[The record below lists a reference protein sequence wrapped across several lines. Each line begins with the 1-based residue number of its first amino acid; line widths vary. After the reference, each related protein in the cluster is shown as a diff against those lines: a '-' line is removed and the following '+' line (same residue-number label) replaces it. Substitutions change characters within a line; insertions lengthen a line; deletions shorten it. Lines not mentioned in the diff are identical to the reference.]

1 MALHLTRVA
10 FGATSL
16 ADLVSRIESNR
27 TGNTIRLTTRFLPKR
42 HAEVV
47 DGGSLYWI
55 IKHQLVGRARVLS
68 FEDRPDGRIDM
79 VLEAKVTPVNPV
91 PRRAHQGWRYLN
103 ATDAPT
109 DLGHVNEG
117 EDVSDLPPTLLTEL
131 AELSLI

>member
-55 IKHQLVGRARVLS
+55 IKHQLVGRARVLA

>member
-55 IKHQLVGRARVLS
+55 IKHQLVGRARVLA

-117 EDVSDLPPTLLTEL
+117 EDVSDLPATLLTEL

>member
-55 IKHQLVGRARVLS
+55 IKHQLVGRARVLA

-79 VLEAKVTPVNPV
+79 VLEAKVTPVNPI

>member
-55 IKHQLVGRARVLS
+55 IKHQLVGRARVLA

-109 DLGHVNEG
+109 YLGHVNEG

>member
-10 FGATSL
+10 FGAASL

-55 IKHQLVGRARVLS
+55 IKHQLVGRARVLA

-79 VLEAKVTPVNPV
+79 VLEAKVTPVNPI

>member
-1 MALHLTRVA
+1 MVLHLTRVA

-55 IKHQLVGRARVLS
+55 IKHQLVGRARALA